1 MKKKNNEI
9 KLFSFILLLKRKPS
23 VDFENEANI
32 KESERVMVLIQKF
45 AKFLFR
51 CNKIIF
57 VKVCYRKQVLNDS
70 VVIALV
76 R

>member
-32 KESERVMVLIQKF
+32 EESERVMVLIQI
-45 AKFLFR
+45 AE
-51 CNKIIF
+51 
-57 VKVCYRKQVLNDS
+57 VLDTLKNEMS
-70 VVIALV
+70 I
-76 R
+76 